1 MKTIYYNN
9 DEYTKQYDHENGG
22 TYFVSRTSNIVTS
35 WLDVYPDRTV
45 KYLWNGITHP
55 LGRLEGNQ
63 VVETN

>member
-35 WLDVYPDRTV
+35 WLDVYPDGTV
-45 KYLWNGITHP
+45 KYLRNGITHA